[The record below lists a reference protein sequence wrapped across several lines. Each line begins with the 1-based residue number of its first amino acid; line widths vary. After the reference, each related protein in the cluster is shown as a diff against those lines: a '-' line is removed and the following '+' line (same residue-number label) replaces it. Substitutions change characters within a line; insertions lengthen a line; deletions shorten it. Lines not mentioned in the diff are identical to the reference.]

1 MALDD
6 NSLKEEM
13 ANDNDV
19 EKLMAE
25 LKMAE
30 EMDLQNILADD
41 ESEEVSFDA
50 IPEDIDVEIPEYAEG
65 IEGPKADLKEQES
78 VGMETSEEMGSL
90 EISESSEETDTI
102 LQEETE
108 EVLQEETEEVLQEET
123 EEILQ
128 EEFVDMDEI
137 DAILSDVSDIHP
149 ERNVSAKELQDRIDR
164 YAENPEEAERLLE
177 EEDKED
183 KEDKDDNEDF
193 LSNLENV
200 EDLLASVEQ
209 QAKEE
214 EAKAGTPDYSEDAD
228 LAEINDLINKSENNE
243 AINDEL
249 LSMIDGMDDLDPS
262 EIENIDKEDNQEA
275 EEEEKPGKKKKDK
288 KKKKKKK
295 GQDEAGEENT
305 AESEDS
311 SEKKGLFAKLFGFM
325 TEEVDEED
333 SAKDSD
339 KSSEEGETK
348 EKSGKKD
355 KKKKDKKGAKGKDN
369 ASIEAELDEEDKN
382 SKKKDKK
389 KKDKKPK
396 KDKKKKPEVE
406 EPQEKS
412 NIKKGGVIFT
422 FAFCLTLIGLILILC
437 VGGTRMIAKKEAR
450 IAYYKGDYETAS
462 NKLYGMKLNKSDEL
476 IFKKASLMYRL
487 TLLKDKVEAYEIKG
501 NERQIL
507 DAMFELRKECDNVY
521 VDAKLLNITDEV
533 NVEKEEIEQKICQK
547 YGLEKE
553 DVDAICQAKK
563 VYYTVAVDNLLAGE
577 KYYTEAESYFK
588 SVTGV
593 TETAEDEGVSEK
605 DEISEEP
612 QTELLEDM
620 LPEEAE

>member
-65 IEGPKADLKEQES
+65 IEVPMVDMEEQALG
-78 VGMETSEEMGSL
+78 VMETSEEMGSL

-102 LQEETE
+102 
-108 EVLQEETEEVLQEET
+108 LQEETEEVLQEET

-164 YAENPEEAERLLE
+164 YAENPEEAERLLDE
-177 EEDKED
+177 ED
-183 KEDKDDNEDF
+183 KEDKDDKDDF

-200 EDLLASVEQ
+200 EDLLANVEK

-262 EIENIDKEDNQEA
+262 EIENIDKDDNQEA
-275 EEEEKPGKKKKDK
+275 EEEKPGKKKKDK

-333 SAKDSD
+333 SDKDSD
-339 KSSEEGETK
+339 KSSEEGEPK

-577 KYYTEAESYFK
+577 KYYAGAESYFK

-593 TETAEDEGVSEK
+593 TETAEDEGGSEK